1 MGQYLECG
9 IAQTII
15 IEKRYKEDNKTVL
28 ERIGENIDLSIY
40 NIIEEDDYIELEMK
54 KELFEKYA
62 VDFIIEQSK
71 FFRDNERTNVES
83 LLELKGLKYDK
94 LIEIANEKSIY
105 NFQFL
110 DGNYINMDISYL
122 DPKSKC
128 RIYGDFISF
137 IGDGKVFLECY
148 NYIFTYLRNC
158 IINSS
163 NNPIRTSVI
172 VTIYG

>member
-9 IAQTII
+9 IAQRII
-15 IEKRYKEDNKTVL
+15 VESRYNEDNKTIL
-28 ERIGENIDLSIY
+28 ERIGKNIDLSIY
-40 NIIEEDDYIELEMK
+40 NVIEEDDCIELEMK
-54 KELFEKYA
+54 KEIFEKYA

-71 FFRDNERTNVES
+71 YFGEYGRFDLDS
-83 LLELKGLKYDK
+83 LLKIKGLKYDE
-94 LIEIANEKSIY
+94 LIDIANEKSVY

-122 DPKSKC
+122 DPKSDC

-137 IGDGKVFLECY
+137 IGDGKAFFECY
-148 NYIFTYLRNC
+148 NRIFTYLRNC

-163 NNPIRTSVI
+163 NNPIRSSAI
-172 VTIYG
+172 ITIYG